1 MSQSLCEIVTCP
13 AIQNSLDSAF
23 ANQNNMAPIA
33 LPFLTHVMSEG
44 NRSASTIKG
53 LTGASK
59 VRQVEIVYDQP
70 FLTSDIKENTS
81 GCAASHTECDFVETY
96 SFDTSLNVGKDFTVS
111 PSDLVGTCEENSAF
125 VARKVQKIING
136 IKEKESERLA
146 LAAATQFGAWSQD
159 TANILGTN
167 LSGDILQVNTT
178 LANGTDAR
186 PVNSAL
192 FEQIQTALL
201 MSRINGASIFG
212 ANELASY
219 LRKAIAGG
227 SSDGLGYDLMA
238 IIERFGLAAVYD
250 RHLTTA
256 LAAVNASNLAVGLGS
271 IVPVGFSLYEA
282 DFNKLSDSSNIAD
295 TIFDPATGMK
305 FDYRMQRLCDDWNI
319 NIRATYQYYTAPAYL
334 YQVGSNF
341 EGVKGLAA
349 LAVVCDDLSACAER

>member
-1 MSQSLCEIVTCP
+1 
-13 AIQNSLDSAF
+13 
-23 ANQNNMAPIA
+23 
-33 LPFLTHVMSEG
+33 
-44 NRSASTIKG
+44 
-53 LTGASK
+53 
-59 VRQVEIVYDQP
+59 
-70 FLTSDIKENTS
+70 
-81 GCAASHTECDFVETY
+81 
-96 SFDTSLNVGKDFTVS
+96 
-111 PSDLVGTCEENSAF
+111 
-125 VARKVQKIING
+125 
-136 IKEKESERLA
+136 
-146 LAAATQFGAWSQD
+146 
-159 TANILGTN
+159 
-167 LSGDILQVNTT
+167 VNTT
-178 LANGTDAR
+178 LANGTEAR

-256 LAAVNASNLAVGLGS
+256 LAAVNATNLAVGLGS

-349 LAVVCDDLSACAER
+349 LEVVCDDLAGCAE